1 MIERRGGRS
10 LRRLGGLSL
19 TAFLLGCAPKALEKH
34 ATQGA
39 HISPATPLSLLPV
52 DAYPED
58 FQWRQRVTA
67 RWPSGERSFAAVMS
81 KADGKLRLIG
91 LDPMGRPGFVLE
103 HADGERVRVESHPSV
118 QFPFDPQFIL
128 LDIQRVFYP
137 WFEAPMH
144 SSQIAQE
151 RGEQVLRTTTRA
163 GSVIEERYSLAGQ
176 LMRRTFF
183 LEGSPAQKEATVV
196 YEYERPQSKV
206 AARATYQNHLHG
218 YALRIVMLDAQ
229 QL

>member
-10 LRRLGGLSL
+10 LRRLGALCL
-19 TAFLLGCAPKALEKH
+19 TAFLLGCAPRALEKPS
-34 ATQGA
+34 TQRA
-39 HISPATPLSLLPV
+39 HSNPAAPLLLLPV

-91 LDPMGRPGFVLE
+91 LDPVGRPGFVLE
-103 HADGERVRVESHPSV
+103 LADGEPVRVESHPSV
-118 QFPFDPQFIL
+118 QFPFDPKFIL

-137 WFEAPMH
+137 WFEASMH

-151 RGEQVLRTTTRA
+151 RGEQVLRTTARA
-163 GSVIEERYSLAGQ
+163 GSVIEERYSSAGQ
-176 LMRRTFF
+176 LLRRTFF
-183 LEGSPAQKEATVV
+183 LEGNPAKKEATVV
-196 YEYERPQSKV
+196 YEYEGLQSKV
-206 AARATYQNHLHG
+206 AARASYQNHLHG
-218 YALRIVMLDAQ
+218 YALRIVMLDVQ